1 MGFSISMQDA
11 AYSAY
16 QAAAERFGG
25 SNPFLRSAASS
36 SAASDSDTKSLLR
49 ALDEPSSSVA
59 DMTGEQKK
67 KAHFAYTGTLADK
80 QTGYLDLWSASETK
94 NTQEE
99 EENAVTYNYKDVSA
113 DIQRAKTSSAAGSV
127 VIKATRKVL
136 EIKRKIASGKGDAEE
151 LAIALTHAK
160 RMERVAKKKKH
171 HLELEELVEH
181 KQTAGLQEEDKE
193 SSSMASDAYQA
204 AEDKLSDAEY
214 KIEDMQKKALND
226 FLEENG
232 LDDLSMDEL
241 SDAMDGMDISD
252 ITEMLNNPE
261 MYEDV
266 AEEAIPEE
274 VMDGLNELLDEFAG
288 EQLQM
293 LEDMQE
299 QLALME
305 TVDPNMSKEDL
316 DEMKMKH
323 RQSERK
329 EIVKADMD
337 YLKDMFE
344 HYEKKREKM
353 LELAKASLSGGKAF
367 FSGGQSFSNAVPA
380 SSASTA
386 HLAGSGA
393 YAAPAGSYA
402 AASPAVSAFDI
413 SI

>member
-1 MGFSISMQDA
+1 M
-11 AYSAY
+11 
-16 QAAAERFGG
+16 
-25 SNPFLRSAASS
+25 
-36 SAASDSDTKSLLR
+36 
-49 ALDEPSSSVA
+49 
-59 DMTGEQKK
+59 
-67 KAHFAYTGTLADK
+67 
-80 QTGYLDLWSASETK
+80 
-94 NTQEE
+94 
-99 EENAVTYNYKDVSA
+99 
-113 DIQRAKTSSAAGSV
+113 
-127 VIKATRKVL
+127 
-136 EIKRKIASGKGDAEE
+136 
-151 LAIALTHAK
+151 
-160 RMERVAKKKKH
+160 
-171 HLELEELVEH
+171 
-181 KQTAGLQEEDKE
+181 
-193 SSSMASDAYQA
+193 
-204 AEDKLSDAEY
+204 
-214 KIEDMQKKALND
+214 
-226 FLEENG
+226 EENG